1 MDSSVCATQLVVGH
15 GSASATAKTSTTS
28 KRTPPCFTC
37 ERCNRAFAKRSNL
50 TRHLQRQKGCELRN
64 PIRLGLADFV
74 LLLTNVSLREDAS
87 HEYILLL
94 WNVCLS
100 VHMLDRVIG
109 YERIYDLIT
118 QMSSAQLALILQQ
131 SHSGI
136 IRKVLLQ
143 VYTHLKE
150 LKSKAIAH
158 LNGRSIDGML
168 DVFDQQM

>member
-1 MDSSVCATQLVVGH
+1 M
-15 GSASATAKTSTTS
+15 
-28 KRTPPCFTC
+28 
-37 ERCNRAFAKRSNL
+37 
-50 TRHLQRQKGCELRN
+50 RN

-74 LLLTNVSLREDAS
+74 LLLTNVSLRDDAS

-100 VHMLDRVIG
+100 VHMLDSVIG

-118 QMSSAQLALILQQ
+118 QMSSVQLARILQQ

-158 LNGRSIDGML
+158 LNGRSIDEML
-168 DVFDQQM
+168 DAFDTYV